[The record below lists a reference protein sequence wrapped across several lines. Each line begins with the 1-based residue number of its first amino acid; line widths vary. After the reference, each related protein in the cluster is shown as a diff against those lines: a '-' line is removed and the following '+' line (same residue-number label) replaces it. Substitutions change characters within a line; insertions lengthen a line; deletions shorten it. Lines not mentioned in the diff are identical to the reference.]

1 MTNEETKARN
11 IKLLCAKHTSQL
23 VAKQQP
29 GPTVCAHSPM
39 PSFCLQNPSP
49 GPVRRA
55 SLACGLGHTA
65 RRQTKT
71 RRNGL
76 CFISCSGSQHLM
88 HNYSNVSFKPDI
100 EMLLKNYIQNPR
112 ENMFTS
118 NQRGL
123 GSCHKRQYRESR
135 PRTSLSA
142 E

>member
-1 MTNEETKARN
+1 MTNKETKARN
-11 IKLLCAKHTSQL
+11 IKLFVPKHTSQL

-29 GPTVCAHSPM
+29 GPRVCAHSPM

-55 SLACGLGHTA
+55 SCLWAWPHAGC
-65 RRQTKT
+65 QTKT